1 MSKINLPELPY
12 PEQSG
17 PPGWPGWRSYNRDQ
31 MRAYA
36 AQAVRQALAAQE
48 PVAWKYL
55 VNGTHVEVSEVE
67 PPDDAYD
74 AFTLQRLALIPEND
88 HVEGA
93 DQQHP

>member
-1 MSKINLPELPY
+1 MSKINLPPMPNEL
-12 PEQSG
+12 
-17 PPGWPGWRSYNRDQ
+17 WATLDADQ
-31 MRAYA
+31 EDQVYAYA
-36 AQAVRQALAAQE
+36 EQAVRQAMAAQE

-74 AFTLQRLALIPEND
+74 AFTLQRLALIPETD